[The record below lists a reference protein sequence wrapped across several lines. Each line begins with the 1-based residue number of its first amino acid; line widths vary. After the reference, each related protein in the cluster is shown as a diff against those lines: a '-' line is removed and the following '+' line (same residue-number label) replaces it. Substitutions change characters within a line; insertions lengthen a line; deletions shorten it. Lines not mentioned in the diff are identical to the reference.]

1 VPSINS
7 KVIEDL
13 RALQTDGSPTF
24 LTELIDIFLREM
36 TQNLER
42 LRRSLEG
49 RDGPTLERVAH
60 TLKGSCGN
68 LGADSMSK
76 MCAQLQSVARSANWP
91 LAQDLVAAVAREAS
105 KVELELRAERG
116 R

>member
-13 RALQTDGSPTF
+13 RALQAGGSPTF
-24 LTELIDIFLREM
+24 LAELIDIFLREM
-36 TQNLER
+36 TRNLER
-42 LRRSLEG
+42 LRMSLEG

-68 LGADSMSK
+68 LGADAMSK
-76 MCAQLQSVARSANWP
+76 MCAQLQSVARGGNWS
-91 LAQDLVAAVAREAS
+91 LARDLVEEVVREGS
-105 KVELELRAERG
+105 KVEAELKAERS

>member
-13 RALQTDGSPTF
+13 RALQAGGSPTF
-24 LTELIDIFLREM
+24 LAELIDIFLREM
-36 TQNLER
+36 SQNLER
-42 LRRSLEG
+42 LRKSLEG
-49 RDGPTLERVAH
+49 RDGPMLERVAH

-76 MCAQLQSVARSANWP
+76 MCAQLQSVARTANWP
-91 LAQDLVAAVAREAS
+91 LAQDLVAEVVREGS
-105 KVELELRAERG
+105 KVEAELRVERS